1 MMLRKSRILLLL
13 ILTLVF
19 VACKKQKPVNFH
31 FGYFGLEP
39 GRYVVY
45 DVMEINHD
53 QALAQHD
60 TVYYQLKTVWGDTV
74 IDNEGRIAREFL
86 RYTRPNASSNWQIT
100 DVWTGIIDGIR
111 AELVEEN
118 QRVVKLVF
126 SPSISKSWDANN
138 YNMLG
143 EMLCYY
149 TDIHDDYTIN
159 GQEFDS
165 TLIVEQA
172 DFTSLIDTVRKY
184 EVYRKGTG
192 LIRKY
197 LKDNHYQFGSPEVNK
212 GTELYMNFIT
222 SGFE

>member
-1 MMLRKSRILLLL
+1 MMLRKSHILLLL
-13 ILTLVF
+13 ILALVF

-31 FGYFGLEP
+31 YEYFGLEP
-39 GRYVVY
+39 GRFVVY
-45 DVMEINHD
+45 NVLEIEHD
-53 QALAQHD
+53 KALAQHD
-60 TVYYQLKTVWGDTV
+60 TLYYQLKTVWGDTV

-86 RYTRPNASSNWQIT
+86 RYKRPDASSNWQIT

-126 SPSISKSWDANN
+126 SPSINKSWDANN

-143 EMLCYY
+143 EMMCYY
-149 TDIHDDYTIN
+149 NDIHDDYTLN
-159 GQEFDS
+159 GVEFDS

-184 EVYRKGTG
+184 EVYKKGVG
-192 LIRKY
+192 LLHKH

-212 GTELYMNFIT
+212 GKELYLTFLS
-222 SGFE
+222 SGIE